1 MWDGSPV
8 VPHPFSHLCLP
19 VRQSL
24 FISESENLTS
34 IATVNRHESK
44 NQQQHSD
51 SLEFHSSLPPFVLIT
66 SISEIKHHLFLFSEE
81 IRKLGIQIFIDIF
94 KCLFYND
101 FVS

>member
-1 MWDGSPV
+1 MS
-8 VPHPFSHLCLP
+8 SHIHFPICVCLFVKILP
-19 VRQSL
+19 VSQS
-24 FISESENLTS
+24 EACPS
-34 IATVNRHESK
+34 IATVNRHESE
-44 NQQQHSD
+44 NQQQHSN

-81 IRKLGIQIFIDIF
+81 IRKLGMQIFIDIF